1 MLIISDSNSNV
12 ANDALSAENGSK
24 RIAHDAFFEH
34 SNNEMKKNIENALK
48 IVEGIKWSTH
58 TLGCFLAYSRLTHE
72 YGKSERRTMQKYGK
86 DKKKYETCNIFEFSI
101 L

>member
-34 SNNEMKKNIENALK
+34 SNNEMKKIIENALT
-48 IVEGIKWSTH
+48 IVEGIKW
-58 TLGCFLAYSRLTHE
+58 
-72 YGKSERRTMQKYGK
+72 
-86 DKKKYETCNIFEFSI
+86 
-101 L
+101 

>member
-12 ANDALSAENGSK
+12 ANDALSAKNGSK

-48 IVEGIKWSTH
+48 IVEGIKW
-58 TLGCFLAYSRLTHE
+58 
-72 YGKSERRTMQKYGK
+72 
-86 DKKKYETCNIFEFSI
+86 
-101 L
+101 